1 MKPSILDSAVTGL
14 VSDPDL
20 AEVILGD
27 LEELHAE
34 RAERQGHRA
43 ARWWLWGEFSRSV
56 PALLLRRLREAPVRI
71 VLSALLGMLI
81 MWTVQVL
88 FALASSYLP
97 QTAGYTAFCLFAGH
111 LVGGLAA
118 GAAIATVNRVAP
130 LAAALWV
137 IPCWILGGFLAVAL
151 TAATAVIDPGSAPA
165 SAEISLAAAVHELLA
180 ITGIVVG
187 AVSIVVRPRRQA
199 AY

>member
-1 MKPSILDSAVTGL
+1 MKPAKLDSAVAGL

-34 RAERQGHRA
+34 RSARQGHPA
-43 ARWWLWGEFSRSV
+43 SQWWLWGEFSRSV

-71 VLSALLGMLI
+71 VLSALLGALI
-81 MWTVQVL
+81 LWTVQTL
-88 FALASSYLP
+88 FALASTYAV
-97 QTAGYTAFCLFAGH
+97 QTAGYTPYFYLAGH
-111 LVGGLAA
+111 LVGGLVA

-137 IPCWILGGFLAVAL
+137 LPCWILGGLLGVAL
-151 TAATAVIDPGSAPA
+151 TAAMAVVDPASAPE
-165 SAEISLAAAVHELLA
+165 SAEISLAAAASELLA

-187 AVSIVVRPRRQA
+187 AVSIVVQPRPRT

>member
-1 MKPSILDSAVTGL
+1 MKRSNLVPVVTGL

-34 RAERQGHRA
+34 RAARQGHPA
-43 ARWWLWGEFSRSV
+43 ARWWLWYELGSSV

-71 VLSALLGMLI
+71 LLSALLGVLI
-81 MWTVQVL
+81 MWTVGVL
-88 FALASSYLP
+88 FALASP
-97 QTAGYTAFCLFAGH
+97 QTAGYSTVFYLAGH
-111 LVGGLAA
+111 LVGGLAT
-118 GAAIATVNRVAP
+118 GTAIATVNRVAP

-137 IPCWILGGFLAVAL
+137 IPCWLLGGFLAVAL
-151 TAATAVIDPGSAPA
+151 TAVTASLDPASAPA
-165 SAEISLAAAVHELLA
+165 SAQISLAAAVADLLGVA
-180 ITGIVVG
+180 GVVVG
-187 AVSIVVRPRRQA
+187 AVSIVVRPRPRT

>member
-1 MKPSILDSAVTGL
+1 MKRSNLVPVVTGL
-14 VSDPDL
+14 VSDPNL

-34 RAERQGHRA
+34 RARQGHPA
-43 ARWWLWGEFSRSV
+43 AHWWLWYEFSRSV

-71 VLSALLGMLI
+71 LLSALLGVLI

-97 QTAGYTAFCLFAGH
+97 QTAGSTTTFYLAGH
-111 LVGGLAA
+111 LVGGLAS
-118 GAAIATVNRVAP
+118 GAAIAMVNRVAP
-130 LAAALWV
+130 FAAALWV
-137 IPCWILGGFLAVAL
+137 IPCWILGAFLAVAL
-151 TAATAVIDPGSAPA
+151 TAVTASLDPASAPA
-165 SAEISLAAAVHELLA
+165 SAQISLAAAVPDLLA
-180 ITGIVVG
+180 ITGVVVG
-187 AVSIVVRPRRQA
+187 AVSIVVRPRPRT